1 MRNDAKIDRLAA
13 SPLFAGLRPKDY
25 EAIARLC
32 TEVDVPAGRALC
44 REGDIGHEFF
54 VLESGSVAVSV
65 GGTEVGSLSAGDFFG
80 ELALLDAGPRNATVT
95 ARDDVKVLVL
105 SRREFMDLLEEE
117 PIVAVRMLP
126 AIGARLRAGAAA
138 AQEQPPVV

>member
-1 MRNDAKIDRLAA
+1 MRNDAKIDRLAG
-13 SPLFAGLRPKDY
+13 SPLFAGLRPRDY
-25 EAIARLC
+25 EKIAQLC
-32 TEVDVPAGRALC
+32 TEVDVPAGRPLC
-44 REGDIGHEFF
+44 REGEVGQEFF
-54 VLESGSVAVSV
+54 VLESGSVSVTV
-65 GGTEVGSLSAGDFFG
+65 GGREVSRLGPGDFFG

-95 ARDDVKVLVL
+95 AEDDVKVLVL

-138 AQEQPPVV
+138 EQETPPVV